1 VVPEMNK
8 LFYPKLAATNIKK
21 NYQTYIPYII
31 TGIGTIMMYY
41 ILHGLSVNQG
51 LDNLPGSASL
61 KSILKL
67 GTYVIA
73 IFSFI
78 FLFYTNSFL
87 IKRRKKEFG
96 LYNILGMEKKHIS
109 KIIMFET
116 LYVGIISI
124 AVGMLGGILLSKL
137 MYLFLLKLL
146 QFKVQMGYEISITT
160 IISTLI
166 LFCIIFGFTL
176 LNNIRQIHMAKPVE
190 LLKGGQVGE
199 KEPKSKWIITLI
211 GGITLGIGYY
221 LAVTTKTPLAA
232 LNVFFIAVILVI
244 IGTYC
249 LFTSGSIMLLK
260 MLRKNKKYY
269 YRSKHFISVSS
280 MIYRMKQ
287 NAVGL
292 ANICILASAVL
303 VMISTTVSM
312 YFGMED
318 IIRTRFPRNILITS
332 SVVTEDYRY
341 GVNDATYEVLKEY
354 NVEPEDLLEYRSFET
369 PVIQKGTSLTLDRT
383 NAAEVNADMKMLY
396 FVPLEDYNSIRH
408 SSVSLEDGE
417 ALVYSLNGTYKED
430 VITALGMTFQV
441 KEILTSFTGNE
452 ADTRSITDSFYIIVK
467 DMKVID
473 EIYNSLGDAA
483 NNPGRLQ
490 YILGFDMSVDNET
503 SMDIYTSL
511 WNAFDMKYDHTV
523 IESSA
528 EAKSSFFAIYGGLFF
543 LGIFLGAL
551 FIMATVLIIY
561 YKQISEGYDDKERFE
576 IMQKV
581 GLSHSEIRKSIQSQ
595 VLTVFFLPI
604 VTAAVHIVF
613 AFPVITKLLILL
625 NLTNVALFA
634 WCTASTL
641 LVFALFYGIIYA
653 MTAKVYYKIVS

>member
-1 VVPEMNK
+1 MNK
-8 LFYPKLAATNIKK
+8 LFYPKLAAMNIKK
-21 NYQTYIPYII
+21 NYQTYLPYIL
-31 TGIGTIMMYY
+31 TGMGTIMMYY
-41 ILHGLSVNQG
+41 ILHGLSVNKG
-51 LDNLPGSASL
+51 LDALPGSGSL
-61 KSILKL
+61 KTILEL

-87 IKRRKKEFG
+87 IRRRKKEFG
-96 LYNILGMEKKHIS
+96 LFNILGMEKKHIS
-109 KIIMFET
+109 KIMLFET
-116 LYVGIISI
+116 LYVAGISI
-124 AVGMLGGILLSKL
+124 TAGILGGILLSKL
-137 MYLFLLKLL
+137 MYLLLLKLL
-146 QFKVQMGYEISITT
+146 QFKVQMGFEISISTILTT
-160 IISTLI
+160 LL
-166 LFCIIFGFTL
+166 LFCIIYGVTL

-199 KEPKSKWIITLI
+199 KEPKSKWIITL
-211 GGITLGIGYY
+211 LGLISLSIGYY

-232 LNVFFIAVILVI
+232 LNTFFVAVILVI

-260 MLRKNKKYY
+260 LLRRNRKYY

-292 ANICILASAVL
+292 ANICILATAIL

-332 SVVTEDYRY
+332 SVVTEGYRY
-341 GVNDATYEVLKEY
+341 GVHDATYEVLKEY
-354 NVEPEDLLEYRSFET
+354 KVEPENLLEYRCFET
-369 PVIQKGTSLTLDRT
+369 AVVQKGTSLSLDRDD
-383 NAAEVNADMKMLY
+383 AEEVNTNMKMLY

-430 VITALGMTFQV
+430 TITALGMTFRV

-467 DMKVID
+467 DMEVID
-473 EIYNSLGDAA
+473 EIYNSLGDAT
-483 NNPGRLQ
+483 NSPGRLQ

-511 WNAFDMKYDHTV
+511 WNAFDMIYDHTM
-523 IESSA
+523 IKSGA

-561 YKQISEGYDDKERFE
+561 YKQISEGYDDKERYG

-604 VTAAVHIVF
+604 ITAAVHIVF

-641 LVFALFYGIIYA
+641 LVFVIFYGIIYA

>member
-1 VVPEMNK
+1 
-8 LFYPKLAATNIKK
+8 
-21 NYQTYIPYII
+21 
-31 TGIGTIMMYY
+31 
-41 ILHGLSVNQG
+41 LS
-51 LDNLPGSASL
+51 
-61 KSILKL
+61 
-67 GTYVIA
+67 
-73 IFSFI
+73 
-78 FLFYTNSFL
+78 
-87 IKRRKKEFG
+87 
-96 LYNILGMEKKHIS
+96 
-109 KIIMFET
+109 
-116 LYVGIISI
+116 
-124 AVGMLGGILLSKL
+124 
-137 MYLFLLKLL
+137 
-146 QFKVQMGYEISITT
+146 
-160 IISTLI
+160 
-166 LFCIIFGFTL
+166 
-176 LNNIRQIHMAKPVE
+176 
-190 LLKGGQVGE
+190 
-199 KEPKSKWIITLI
+199 
-211 GGITLGIGYY
+211 
-221 LAVTTKTPLAA
+221 
-232 LNVFFIAVILVI
+232 
-244 IGTYC
+244 
-249 LFTSGSIMLLK
+249 
-260 MLRKNKKYY
+260 
-269 YRSKHFISVSS
+269 
-280 MIYRMKQ
+280 
-287 NAVGL
+287 
-292 ANICILASAVL
+292 
-303 VMISTTVSM
+303 
-312 YFGMED
+312 
-318 IIRTRFPRNILITS
+318 
-332 SVVTEDYRY
+332 
-341 GVNDATYEVLKEY
+341 
-354 NVEPEDLLEYRSFET
+354 
-369 PVIQKGTSLTLDRT
+369 LDRDD
-383 NAAEVNADMKMLY
+383 AAEVNTNMKMLY

-430 VITALGMTFQV
+430 TITALGVTFQV

-467 DMKVID
+467 DMEVID
-473 EIYNSLGDAA
+473 EIYNSLGDTT
-483 NNPGRLQ
+483 NSPGRLQ

-561 YKQISEGYDDKERFE
+561 YKQISEGYDDKERFG

-641 LVFALFYGIIYA
+641 LVFVIFYGIIYA

>member
-430 VITALGMTFQV
+430 IITALGMTFQV

>member
-1 VVPEMNK
+1 MNK

-232 LNVFFIAVILVI
+232 LNFFFIAVILVI

-341 GVNDATYEVLKEY
+341 GVNDTTYEVLKEY

-408 SSVSLEDGE
+408 SSISLEDGE

-473 EIYNSLGDAA
+473 EIYNSLGDAT

-523 IESSA
+523 IESGA

-641 LVFALFYGIIYA
+641 FVFALFYGIIYA